1 MIKYPPNPEP
11 IRFEIEPTNACTAK
25 CIFCPRW
32 KMNRKIGYIDHKK
45 LSEFL
50 DRLNDYRKNMW
61 LNKQNGSLRFP
72 CLVFC
77 GFGEP
82 LLHPK
87 IVDII
92 SDSNSKGFE
101 TQLVT
106 NGSLIDS
113 SITTELVE
121 AGLDNIAISLHSLD
135 PEVYNKLMGLDLNK
149 TLPRITEALDM
160 LKDTNINVEIW
171 RVSSS
176 DGILPKDKKQFD
188 EFFSHYKNVKVLGPT
203 PAWNRGGLLPNRFW
217 SLVNDNDQ
225 IWCENLYF
233 TSNIA
238 WDGTAVMCCCDYVRT
253 TNSLGNLWKE
263 PIEVIQERRKQIFQ
277 NLDRPSICQVCRRP
291 EDQTYEKIFPT
302 LKKLER

>member
-1 MIKYPPNPEP
+1 MIKYPKKPEP

-25 CIFCPRW
+25 CTFCPRS
-32 KMNRKIGYIDHKK
+32 KMKREIGYINPKK

-50 DRLNDYRKNMW
+50 DRLNDYRKRMW
-61 LNKQNGSLRFP
+61 LNKKAGSLCFP

-113 SITTELVE
+113 NITTELVE

-135 PEVYNKLMGLDLNK
+135 PELYNKLMGLDLDK
-149 TLPRITEALDM
+149 RLPRIIQSLDV
-160 LKDTNINVEIW
+160 LKDTNVNVEIW
-171 RVSSS
+171 RVSTP
-176 DGILPKDKKQFD
+176 DGILPKDKDRFD
-188 EFFSHYKNVKVLGPT
+188 NFLIPYKNVKVLGPT
-203 PAWNRGGLLPNRFW
+203 PAWNRGGLLPDKFW
-217 SLVNDNDQ
+217 PLVNDNDQ

-233 TSNIA
+233 TSNIT
-238 WDGTAVMCCCDYVRT
+238 WNGTAVMCCCDYVRL
-253 TNSLGNLWKE
+253 TNPLGNLWEE
-263 PIEVIQERRKQIFQ
+263 PIEFIQDRRKQIIQ
-277 NLDRPSICQVCRRP
+277 NLERPCICQVCRRP
-291 EDQTYEKIFPT
+291 KDQTYEKTFPT